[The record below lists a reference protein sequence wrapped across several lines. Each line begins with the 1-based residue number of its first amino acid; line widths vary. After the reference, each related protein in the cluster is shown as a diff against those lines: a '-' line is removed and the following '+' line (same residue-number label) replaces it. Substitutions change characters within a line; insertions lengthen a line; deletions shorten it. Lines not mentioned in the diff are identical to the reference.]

1 MALGAAFLPGCKR
14 PEPAPPAPAAAPPPA
29 PAAAPAPPTDLVV
42 TVSTDA
48 TGGAPPAAAPAPPP
62 APPPPATENQRGAT
76 AIEPTQ
82 RIPLAPG
89 AEVVVDPQATFEV
102 ELSARVADARIL
114 LVDARD
120 DMVPAAGSRELSAGT
135 RLTLAPSAPLVP
147 GSRYALRIDGAA
159 ERELHDQ
166 AGRAFSPLT
175 LPILAAG
182 TPPPPEP
189 KRPPRKK
196 KRR

>member
-14 PEPAPPAPAAAPPPA
+14 PEPAPPAPAAAP
-29 PAAAPAPPTDLVV
+29 APPTDFVV

-48 TGGAPPAAAPAPPP
+48 TGGAPPAAAPPPS
-62 APPPPATENQRGAT
+62 PPTPATEILRGAT